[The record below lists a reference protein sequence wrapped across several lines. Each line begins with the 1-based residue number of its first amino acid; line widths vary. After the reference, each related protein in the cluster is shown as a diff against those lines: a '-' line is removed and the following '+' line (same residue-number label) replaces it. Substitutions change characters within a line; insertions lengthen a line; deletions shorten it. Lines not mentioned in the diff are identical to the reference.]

1 MYIPTWIIVTL
12 LVAIVIGSLSGKVAN
27 LLMVRAE
34 RKRSKLYP
42 EPFKG

>member
-34 RKRSKLYP
+34 RKRSKLLP
-42 EPFKG
+42 